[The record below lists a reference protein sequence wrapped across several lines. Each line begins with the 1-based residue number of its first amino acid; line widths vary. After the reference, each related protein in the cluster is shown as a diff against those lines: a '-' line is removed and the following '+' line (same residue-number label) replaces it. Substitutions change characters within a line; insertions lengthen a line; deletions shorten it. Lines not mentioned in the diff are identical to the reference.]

1 MSEEEQIT
9 AELAV
14 HLPPG
19 LETIFGFYD
28 LEVIGLT
35 LKSNS
40 LTVREHIQRLCALAK
55 SSNEKVSLAALK
67 EIRSVVREV
76 METNGYIAL
85 LKSEQPLPDG
95 TTKQLTTHQIA
106 RMDLVIADIARR
118 RNSNDTGVPSPRILE
133 PDDVRAADHRQGEPN
148 QIPQVFPATV
158 DDLNDNGGQRHLE
171 DNEGGAHPS
180 DDGEVPSDSPLH

>member
-35 LKSNS
+35 LQANS
-40 LTVREHIQRLCALAK
+40 LTVREHIQKLCALAK
-55 SSNEKVSLAALK
+55 SNNEKVSLAALK

-76 METNGYIAL
+76 METSGYIAL
-85 LKSEQPLPDG
+85 LKSEQTLPDG

-106 RMDLVIADIARR
+106 RMDIVIADIARR
-118 RNSNDTGVPSPRILE
+118 RNSNDTGIPSPRILE
-133 PDDVRAADHRQGEPN
+133 PDDVRAATHRQGDTD
-148 QIPQVFPATV
+148 QIPQVFPASTN
-158 DDLNDNGGQRHLE
+158 DLHTADGQRHLE
-171 DNEGGAHPS
+171 DNEGRADSS
-180 DDGEVPSDSPLH
+180 DGSEMSRDSPLH

>member
-76 METNGYIAL
+76 MDTNGYIAL
-85 LKSEQPLPDG
+85 LQSEQPLPDG
-95 TTKQLTTHQIA
+95 TTKQLTTPQTA
-106 RMDLVIADIARR
+106 RMGPVHANPAPKST
-118 RNSNDTGVPSPRILE
+118 SNDTGIPSPRIIA
-133 PDDVRAADHRQGEPN
+133 PDDVRAEDHRQSEPN
-148 QIPQVFPATV
+148 QIPQVFTAEG
-158 DDLNDNGGQRHLE
+158 DDYDAADGQRHLE
-171 DNEGGAHPS
+171 DDEGGAHSS
-180 DDGEVPSDSPLH
+180 DDGEMRSDSPFH

>member
-1 MSEEEQIT
+1 MEEEQVT

-40 LTVREHIQRLCALAK
+40 LTVREHVQKLAALAN
-55 SSNEKVSLAALK
+55 SHNEKVSLAALK

-76 METNGYIAL
+76 METSGYIAL
-85 LKSEQPLPDG
+85 LKSEQTLPDG

-106 RMDLVIADIARR
+106 RMDIVIADIARR
-118 RNSNDTGVPSPRILE
+118 RNSNDTDTPSPRILE
-133 PDDVRAADHRQGEPN
+133 PDDVRAADHRQSEPD
-148 QIPQVFPATV
+148 QISQAFPAPV
-158 DDLNDNGGQRHLE
+158 GDLDAANSQRHLE
-171 DNEGGAHPS
+171 DNEGGADSS
-180 DDGEVPSDSPLH
+180 DDGEVPRDSPLH